1 MQSQAHFVFSRFCIS
16 PRSENDWIELHLQ
29 EVFLQKYP
37 IPSLQLNRKKVQQ
50 LQLESVPWVCF
61 QPQNSL
67 ILQEKTVRLLNPSL
81 LTVIFFAIALCSM
94 SRNLEDWTSFPIL
107 PALELQKGPKKLQV
121 SILHSQR
128 SEVCCL
134 SAGC

>member
-1 MQSQAHFVFSRFCIS
+1 MQSQAHFVFSRFCVS

-29 EVFLQKYP
+29 EAFLQKYP
-37 IPSLQLNRKKVQQ
+37 VPSLQLNRKKVRQP
-50 LQLESVPWVCF
+50 QLESVPWVCF
-61 QPQNSL
+61 QPQNSI
-67 ILQEKTVRLLNPSL
+67 ILKEKTVRLLNPSL

-94 SRNLEDWTSFPIL
+94 SQNLEDWTSFPIP
-107 PALELQKGPKKLQV
+107 PALELQKGPKKLQL

-128 SEVCCL
+128 NEVCCL